1 MAFSYIFRFKNSAM
15 YDKNMR
21 ETFCNKFA
29 GSRKDVNMKNLRFDD
44 LYSPEYYMDVPGNDG
59 RIAIKKFNDARDT
72 MAMAHFSLSY
82 IEDTPSDELGKN
94 FAKTIHLRHAIE
106 DLNSSFDLLLQIPWF
121 YFRIWAEF
129 NRKGSLRTKQLK
141 NRNEITRNTQ
151 DWVLF
156 AERDCEYRKVM
167 EYLHATSNPLE
178 TKMKVFSSE
187 YIEGTDKT
195 FTVRSLCNALKHNH
209 ALSFEELYEP
219 YDFLLNI
226 NGQKINLREEHM
238 GVRFKQKIL
247 EKDNPDIVVGEI
259 KYDYSDDFSIDYEY
273 MQGESFRY
281 EDCVDAK
288 YRLKIQDVYKECCK
302 YFDALVEL
310 FEEVYNQ
317 IYPQIGLLPTLVG
330 ENGKPNIKSSVNS
343 ISMNDYFTVV

>member
-1 MAFSYIFRFKNSAM
+1 M
-15 YDKNMR
+15 
-21 ETFCNKFA
+21 
-29 GSRKDVNMKNLRFDD
+29 KDLRFDD

-82 IEDTPSDELGKN
+82 VEDTPSDELGKN

-129 NRKGSLRTKQLK
+129 NRGASLRTRQLK
-141 NRNEITRNTQ
+141 NRNEIIRNTQ
-151 DWVLF
+151 DWVFF

-167 EYLHATSNPLE
+167 TYLQAISNPLE
-178 TKMKVFSSE
+178 AKISDFSSD
-187 YIEGTDKT
+187 YIEGAGKP

-219 YDFLLNI
+219 YDFWLNI
-226 NGQKINLREEHM
+226 NGQKINLRDERI
-238 GVRFKQKIL
+238 GVRFKQRIL
-247 EKDNPDIVVGEI
+247 EKDNSNIEVGEI
-259 KYDYSDDFSIDYEY
+259 KYDYADDFSIDYEY
-273 MQGESFRY
+273 AQGEIFRY
-281 EDCVDAK
+281 EDCIDAK
-288 YRLKIQDVYKECCK
+288 YRLKIHDVYKECCE

-310 FEEVYNQ
+310 FEDVYNQ
-317 IYPQIGLLPTLVG
+317 IHPQIALLPTLVG
-330 ENGKPNIKSSVNS
+330 DNGKPNIKPSVNS
-343 ISMNDYFTVV
+343 ISMNDYFTIV

>member
-1 MAFSYIFRFKNSAM
+1 M
-15 YDKNMR
+15 
-21 ETFCNKFA
+21 
-29 GSRKDVNMKNLRFDD
+29 KDLRFDD

-72 MAMAHFSLSY
+72 MAMARFSLSY
-82 IEDTPSDELGKN
+82 IEDTPTAELGKN

-129 NRKGSLRTKQLK
+129 NQGASLRTRHLK
-141 NRNEITRNTQ
+141 NRNEIIRNTQ
-151 DWVLF
+151 DWVFL

-167 EYLHATSNPLE
+167 TYLQHTSNPLE
-178 TKMKVFSSE
+178 AKISKFSSD
-187 YIEGTDKT
+187 YIEGERKL

-219 YDFLLNI
+219 YDFWLNI
-226 NGQKINLREEHM
+226 DGRKINLRAEQM
-238 GVRFKQKIL
+238 GLRFEQKIFR
-247 EKDNPDIVVGEI
+247 KDDPDIEVGKI
-259 KYDYSDDFSIDYEY
+259 KYDYADDFSIDYEY
-273 MQGESFRY
+273 TQGENFRY

-288 YRLKIQDVYKECCK
+288 YRLKIHDVYKECYE
-302 YFDALVEL
+302 YFDALVDL
-310 FEEVYNQ
+310 FEAVYSQ
-317 IYPQIGLLPTLVG
+317 IYPQIGLLPTLIG